1 MSGPISKQR
10 TNLNKFIQFFV
21 VGLIAGAV
29 VLWVVQRDLEH
40 KSAITELSLKLDSLQ
55 WLLSVESGMGTVR
68 SGDVMDSPP
77 DIQERIF
84 NSREN
89 ALTRAIARTSD
100 AVVGISV
107 DQVTEVQNP
116 FVPRDPLFR
125 MFLDERYW
133 PRTVRKQASG
143 LGSGFIVSPD
153 GFIVTNEHVVKNAT
167 SVTVTTTA
175 GNKYTAKIV
184 GTDELLDM
192 ALLKIEDTNLPFIE
206 WANSDE
212 AIVGE
217 WVVAIGNPYGLFD
230 VNDQPSVAVGV
241 ISALNRDFERDSDGR
256 LYTDMIQTDAAINR
270 GNSGGPLIDAEGR
283 AIGMNSLIFTET
295 GGSVGIG
302 FAIPSN
308 RIVNA
313 IEDLVKGGVDRN
325 YWLGIRANDLRG
337 VMWKMLNLAENRGA
351 VVTGVDPGSPA
362 DRADIKVEDVIL
374 SINNR
379 EIRNSQDAKDFMNN
393 TDLRVGDKLTFQV
406 SRRGK
411 IMTKEVE
418 LIPIPKIRTYI
429 PG

>member
-1 MSGPISKQR
+1 MQ
-10 TNLNKFIQFFV
+10 KFLQFFFI
-21 VGLIAGAV
+21 GLIFGAF
-29 VLWVVQRDLEH
+29 VLWVVQRDLARQVEFT
-40 KSAITELSLKLDSLQ
+40 ALKEELDSLKWVQ
-55 WLLSVESGMGTVR
+55 SSEFITRSFHENDNPVR
-68 SGDVMDSPP
+68 VPEIQG
-77 DIQERIF
+77 DIQQT
-84 NSREN
+84 REN
-89 ALTRAIARTSD
+89 AITRAISATSN

-107 DQVTEVQNP
+107 EQVTEVVNP
-116 FVPRDPLFR
+116 YVPRDPLFR
-125 MFLDERYW
+125 MFLDEKYW
-133 PRTVRKQASG
+133 PRTIQQQASS
-143 LGSGFIVSPD
+143 LGSGFIVTQD
-153 GFIVTNEHVVKNAT
+153 GYIVTNEHVVRNAT
-167 SVTVTTTA
+167 SIVVTTTV
-175 GNKYTAKIV
+175 GKKYQAKIV

-192 ALLKIEDTNLPFIE
+192 ALIKIDEVNLPFID

-241 ISALNRDFERDSDGR
+241 ISALNRDFERDVDGR

-283 AIGMNSLIFTET
+283 AVGMNTLIFTES

-313 IEDLVKGGVDRN
+313 IDDLVKGGVDRN
-325 YWLGIRANDLRG
+325 FWLGIRANDLRG
-337 VMWKMLNLAENRGA
+337 MLWKMLNLAENRGA

-362 DRADIKVEDVIL
+362 DRAGIKVEDVIL
-374 SINNR
+374 KINDR
-379 EIRNSQDAKDFMNN
+379 TIDCSEDAKEFMNN
-393 TDLRVGDKLTFQV
+393 TDIRVGDTLTFV
-406 SRRGK
+406 ISRHGT

-418 LIPIPKIRTYI
+418 LIPIPKARSYI

>member
-1 MSGPISKQR
+1 MERVDSMQWAMSDRSIS
-10 TNLNKFIQFFV
+10 
-21 VGLIAGAV
+21 
-29 VLWVVQRDLEH
+29 
-40 KSAITELSLKLDSLQ
+40 
-55 WLLSVESGMGTVR
+55 R
-68 SGDVMDSPP
+68 SIGHDDEPEALPEMQDQVYH
-77 DIQERIF
+77 
-84 NSREN
+84 SREN
-89 ALTRAIARTSD
+89 ALTRAIARTSN

-107 DQVTEVQNP
+107 EKVTEVKNP

-125 MFLDERYW
+125 MFLDERFW

-143 LGSGFIVSPD
+143 LGSGFLVTSD
-153 GFIVTNEHVVKNAT
+153 GYIVTNEHVVRDAT
-167 SVTVTTTA
+167 SITVTTTA
-175 GNKYTAKIV
+175 GNKYEAKII

-192 ALLKIEDTNLPFIE
+192 ALIKIEAANLPFIE
-206 WANSDE
+206 WANSDA

-270 GNSGGPLIDAEGR
+270 GNSGGPLVDAEGR
-283 AIGMNSLIFTET
+283 AVGMNTLIFTET

-308 RIVNA
+308 RIINA
-313 IEDLVKGGVDRN
+313 IDDLVKGGVDRN

-337 VMWKMLNLAENRGA
+337 MMWKMLELDENRGA

-362 DRADIKVEDVIL
+362 ERADIQVEDVIL
-374 SINNR
+374 KINDR
-379 EIRNSQDAKDFMNN
+379 VITRSQDAKDFVNN

-406 SRRGK
+406 SRRGQVL
-411 IMTKEVE
+411 TKQVE
-418 LIPIPKIRTYI
+418 LIPIPKSRSYN

>member
-1 MSGPISKQR
+1 MFWMI
-10 TNLNKFIQFFV
+10 
-21 VGLIAGAV
+21 
-29 VLWVVQRDLEH
+29 QRDFAQQSSLAQM
-40 KSAITELSLKLDSLQ
+40 SARLDSLQ
-55 WLLSVESGMGTVR
+55 WFFSVESTTR
-68 SGDVMDSPP
+68 SIRHNDEPGSLP
-77 DIQERIF
+77 DLQGQIYE
-84 NSREN
+84 SRQN

-107 DQVTEVQNP
+107 EQVTEVQNP

-133 PRTVRKQASG
+133 PKTVRKQASG
-143 LGSGFIVSPD
+143 LGSGFIVTTD
-153 GFIVTNEHVVKNAT
+153 GYIVTNEHVVRDAVT
-167 SVTVTTTA
+167 ITVTTTE
-175 GNKYTAKIV
+175 GKKYQARIV

-192 ALLKIEDTNLPFIE
+192 ALLKIEDNHLPYVE

-212 AIVGE
+212 SIVGE

-270 GNSGGPLIDAEGR
+270 GNSGGPLIDAEGH
-283 AIGMNSLIFTET
+283 AVGMNTLIFTET
-295 GGSVGIG
+295 GGSVGIS

-325 YWLGIRANDLRG
+325 YWLGIRANDMRG
-337 VMWKMLNLAENRGA
+337 MMWKMLNLSENRGA
-351 VVTGVDPGSPA
+351 IVTGVDPGSPA
-362 DRADIKVEDVIL
+362 DRADINVEDVIL

-379 EIRNSQDAKDFMNN
+379 EITRSEDAKDYMNN
-393 TDLRVGDKLTFQV
+393 TDLRVGDKLSFVIT
-406 SRRGK
+406 RRGK
-411 IMTKEVE
+411 IMTKQVE
-418 LIPIPKIRTYI
+418 LIPIPKTRSYN
-429 PG
+429 P

>member
-1 MSGPISKQR
+1 MFWI
-10 TNLNKFIQFFV
+10 I
-21 VGLIAGAV
+21 
-29 VLWVVQRDLEH
+29 QRDYSRQSTVAQLN
-40 KSAITELSLKLDSLQ
+40 ARLDSLQ
-55 WLLSVESGMGTVR
+55 WLFSVQSNTKAIRQDDTPLSLPS
-68 SGDVMDSPP
+68 
-77 DIQERIF
+77 IQDQLYQ
-84 NSREN
+84 SREN
-89 ALTRAIARTSD
+89 AITRAIAKTSD
-100 AVVGISV
+100 EVVGISV
-107 DQVTEVQNP
+107 DQIMEVQNP

-133 PRTVRKQASG
+133 PKTVRKQSSG
-143 LGSGFIVSPD
+143 LGSGFIVTTD
-153 GFIVTNEHVVKNAT
+153 GYIVTNEHVVRDAST
-167 SVTVTTTA
+167 ITVTTTA
-175 GNKYTAKIV
+175 GNKYAAKVV

-192 ALLKIEDTNLPFIE
+192 ALLKIEDKNLPYIE

-283 AIGMNSLIFTET
+283 AIGMNSLIFTES

-337 VMWKMLNLAENRGA
+337 MMWKMLGLAENRGA
-351 VVTGVDPGSPA
+351 IVTGVDPGSPA
-362 DRADIKVEDVIL
+362 ARADINVEDVIL
-374 SINNR
+374 KINNR
-379 EIRNSQDAKDFMNN
+379 EITKSQDAKDFMNN
-393 TDLRVGDKLTFQV
+393 TDLRVGDKLTFQI

-411 IMTKEVE
+411 IITKQVE
-418 LIPIPKIRTYI
+418 LIPIPKVRSYT

>member
-1 MSGPISKQR
+1 MI
-10 TNLNKFIQFFV
+10 
-21 VGLIAGAV
+21 
-29 VLWVVQRDLEH
+29 QRDFARQN
-40 KSAITELSLKLDSLQ
+40 AIAELYARIDSLH
-55 WLLSVESGMGTVR
+55 WLISVESNSR
-68 SGDVMDSPP
+68 AIHREDNPSELPS
-77 DIQERIF
+77 IQEQLYQ
-84 NSREN
+84 SRDN

-107 DQVTEVQNP
+107 DQITEVQNP

-143 LGSGFIVSPD
+143 LGSGFIVTSD
-153 GFIVTNEHVVKNAT
+153 GYIVTNEHVVRDAST
-167 SVTVTTTA
+167 VTVTTTA
-175 GNKYTAKIV
+175 GNKYAARIV

-192 ALLKIEDTNLPFIE
+192 ALLKIEDQNLPFIE
-206 WANSDE
+206 WANSDD

-308 RIVNA
+308 RIVST

-337 VMWKMLNLAENRGA
+337 MMWKMLSLSENRGA
-351 VVTGVDPGSPA
+351 IVTGVDPGSPA
-362 DRADIKVEDVIL
+362 DRADINVEDVIL
-374 SINNR
+374 RINNR
-379 EIRNSQDAKDFMNN
+379 VINTSQDAKDFMNN
-393 TDLRVGDKLTFQV
+393 TDLRVGDKMTFQI

-411 IMTKEVE
+411 VMNKEVE
-418 LIPIPKIRTYI
+418 LIPIPKIRSYT